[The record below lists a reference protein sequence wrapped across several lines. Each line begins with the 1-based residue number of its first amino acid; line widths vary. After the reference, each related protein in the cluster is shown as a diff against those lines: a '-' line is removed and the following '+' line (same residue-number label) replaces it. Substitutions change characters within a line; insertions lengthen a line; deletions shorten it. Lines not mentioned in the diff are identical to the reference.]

1 MIGRSWELVEVRVE
15 GSARSRVVRGDDPD
29 TLVVV
34 DLDGGEGLSA
44 TFPRSSARPADRRSR
59 TQRVTPYI
67 ETRYHL
73 ASTLMGASVTWR
85 AAPRRRSGTSSTAAT
100 PASSQMGRTTRR
112 MSVTLRLADVAG
124 PSTRAGSSIV

>member
-44 TFPRSSARPADRRSR
+44 TFDRAMPSGMQHHTRSSVLTRLVMHDSFHCGEVSTILSRNGLESMDPWEPIPVEPA
-59 TQRVTPYI
+59 
-67 ETRYHL
+67 
-73 ASTLMGASVTWR
+73 
-85 AAPRRRSGTSSTAAT
+85 
-100 PASSQMGRTTRR
+100 
-112 MSVTLRLADVAG
+112 
-124 PSTRAGSSIV
+124 